1 MGVIGELGRLSRRLT
16 MSVPSFRWQMFLN
29 HLPVC
34 HTVLSMSWETMVS
47 KVAAVPA
54 MVDVTVYGE
63 G

>member
-1 MGVIGELGRLSRRLT
+1 MGATGELGRLSRRLT

-34 HTVLSMSWETMVS
+34 QIVLSTSWETMVS

-54 MVDVTVYGE
+54 MVKVIVYGE